1 MDLLNANE
9 MRESELNGVTD
20 QDGWLET
27 RNTYN
32 MNATNRASNNFL
44 KMTSSGRRDRLSSQV
59 SIYKL
64 ESISNLQTDT

>member
-32 MNATNRASNNFL
+32 MSATNRASNNFL

-64 ESISNLQTDT
+64 ESISHLQTDT

>member
-9 MRESELNGVTD
+9 MRESELNGVLD

-32 MNATNRASNNFL
+32 MNTTNRASNNFL

-64 ESISNLQTDT
+64 GSNSHFQTDT